1 MKGIYLLAI
10 YTSLEYRSRTASGQS
25 LNLMIE
31 MKQPDLW
38 PDRLNH
44 IKGKECKSFIC
55 SWIFIRE
62 NILM

>member
-31 MKQPDLW
+31 MKQPDL
-38 PDRLNH
+38 
-44 IKGKECKSFIC
+44 
-55 SWIFIRE
+55 
-62 NILM
+62 